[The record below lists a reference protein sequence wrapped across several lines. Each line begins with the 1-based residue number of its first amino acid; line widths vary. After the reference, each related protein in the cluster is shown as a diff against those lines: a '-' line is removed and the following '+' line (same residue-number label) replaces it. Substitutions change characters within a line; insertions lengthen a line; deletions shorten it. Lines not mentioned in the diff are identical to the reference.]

1 MINRLSYFISSS
13 TNPYLNLAVE
23 EYLLETVKP
32 NQLILYLWQNERTV
46 VIGKNQNAWK
56 ECRFQELEAD
66 GGHLARRLSGGGA
79 VFHDLGNLNFTFLM
93 PSGDY
98 DLSKQMSV
106 ILEAVRSLGI
116 DAQKSG
122 RNDVTVDGKK
132 FSGNAFC
139 QKGANSYHHGTLM
152 LRVDTQK
159 VARYLNVSEKKLR
172 SKGVSSVTSRVCNL
186 CDFIP
191 ELTREQMQQ
200 ELLKALSHVYGFEP
214 EAMDDQNFDTKRVM
228 SLYSRYSSWDWLY
241 GRKIPFTWL
250 REERFD
256 WGEIQ
261 LQLNIDN
268 GIIEDAALYSDS
280 LDECFIERIAPCL
293 KGCRFEPDAV
303 LNRLLQLEG
312 LTQTQQQQLEQ
323 IVSLTRQDSK

>member
-23 EYLLETVKP
+23 EYLLETVKS

-93 PSGDY
+93 PSSDY

-139 QKGANSYHHGTLM
+139 QKGTNSYHHGTLM

-191 ELTREQMQQ
+191 DLTREQMQQ

-214 EAMDDQNFDTKRVM
+214 EAMDDQSFDTKRVM

-256 WGEIQ
+256 WGEVQ
-261 LQLNIDN
+261 LQLNINN

-280 LDECFIERIAPCL
+280 LDERFIERIVPCL
-293 KGCRFEPDAV
+293 KGCRFEPDTV
-303 LNRLLQLEG
+303 LYRLLQLEG
-312 LTQTQQQQLEQ
+312 LTQTQKQQLEQ

>member
-93 PSGDY
+93 PSSDY

-139 QKGANSYHHGTLM
+139 QKGTNSYHHGTLM

-191 ELTREQMQQ
+191 DLSRCSRSCSKHCPMYTALNRKQWTT
-200 ELLKALSHVYGFEP
+200 KALTPSG
-214 EAMDDQNFDTKRVM
+214 
-228 SLYSRYSSWDWLY
+228 
-241 GRKIPFTWL
+241 
-250 REERFD
+250 
-256 WGEIQ
+256 
-261 LQLNIDN
+261 
-268 GIIEDAALYSDS
+268 
-280 LDECFIERIAPCL
+280 
-293 KGCRFEPDAV
+293 
-303 LNRLLQLEG
+303 
-312 LTQTQQQQLEQ
+312 
-323 IVSLTRQDSK
+323 

>member
-79 VFHDLGNLNFTFLM
+79 VFHDLGNLNFTFLI
-93 PSGDY
+93 PSSDY

-139 QKGANSYHHGTLM
+139 QKET
-152 LRVDTQK
+152 
-159 VARYLNVSEKKLR
+159 
-172 SKGVSSVTSRVCNL
+172 
-186 CDFIP
+186 
-191 ELTREQMQQ
+191 
-200 ELLKALSHVYGFEP
+200 
-214 EAMDDQNFDTKRVM
+214 
-228 SLYSRYSSWDWLY
+228 
-241 GRKIPFTWL
+241 
-250 REERFD
+250 
-256 WGEIQ
+256 
-261 LQLNIDN
+261 
-268 GIIEDAALYSDS
+268 
-280 LDECFIERIAPCL
+280 
-293 KGCRFEPDAV
+293 
-303 LNRLLQLEG
+303 
-312 LTQTQQQQLEQ
+312 
-323 IVSLTRQDSK
+323 

>member
-139 QKGANSYHHGTLM
+139 KRSKVKQHHGTLLTSKHENSIAYDTN
-152 LRVDTQK
+152 LRYIASTNQDCTVLIIVDAVSRKYFTSETSWLWDIDFDQ
-159 VARYLNVSEKKLR
+159 LNV
-172 SKGVSSVTSRVCNL
+172 
-186 CDFIP
+186 P
-191 ELTREQMQQ
+191 
-200 ELLKALSHVYGFEP
+200 HV
-214 EAMDDQNFDTKRVM
+214 KRVILSGM
-228 SLYSRYSSWDWLY
+228 YRNDLA
-241 GRKIPFTWL
+241 
-250 REERFD
+250 ERFRFTGVQN
-256 WGEIQ
+256 WEVIP
-261 LQLNIDN
+261 
-268 GIIEDAALYSDS
+268 GIPDAAAAIRDSGSEALYVVTCFSDRDK
-280 LDECFIERIAPCL
+280 LL
-293 KGCRFEPDAV
+293 NLPDV
-303 LNRLLQLEG
+303 KKEG
-312 LTQTQQQQLEQ
+312 
-323 IVSLTRQDSK
+323 